1 VILLYAKSKQGT
13 LVFDNQKEARDYL
26 LSVENK
32 PLMVRIDR
40 ETGIRSFNQNSW
52 YWGVVLK
59 TISETYGHSAKELNE
74 IYKRM
79 FIPPKFIKYKGR
91 EIKLPQ
97 STSDLSKNDFGE
109 YIERI
114 RAEVASDGIVIPD
127 PIRKH
132 LITNT

>member
-1 VILLYAKSKQGT
+1 
-13 LVFDNQKEARDYL
+13 
-26 LSVENK
+26 
-32 PLMVRIDR
+32 MRIDR

-59 TISETYGHSAKELNE
+59 TISENYGHSAKELHE

-79 FIPPKFIKYKGR
+79 FIPPKFIKYKNR

-127 PIRKH
+127 PK
-132 LITNT
+132 